1 MRNPGDIQN
10 IEKPGESLGTGIAK
24 GGSRKRKFDMNNS
37 LDMLQKIMTAQIH
50 KNDIVAN
57 NLANVST
64 NGFKKEVAFFDI
76 LNQNSAGS
84 GVNVRTNFEQGPLKQ
99 TSNPL
104 DMAIRGRGFFV
115 VEADNGEALT
125 RDGHFSVSNDGYL
138 VNSSNHPLM
147 GLSGRIDVPMDE
159 FSEGDISINESGEI
173 FVGDRFLDQ
182 IKIAQVDD
190 PSILNKIGE
199 NLFEAPRSYS
209 LSEALENTVLQ
220 GQLEG
225 SNVNPVVEM
234 VHLIELQRQ
243 FESSQR
249 AMSALDHVLGKA
261 ASDISRYR

>member
-1 MRNPGDIQN
+1 
-10 IEKPGESLGTGIAK
+10 
-24 GGSRKRKFDMNNS
+24 MNTS

-64 NGFKKEVAFFDI
+64 NGFKREVAFFDI
-76 LNQNSAGS
+76 LSQNSEGP

-104 DMAIRGRGFFV
+104 DLAIRGRGFFV
-115 VEADNGEALT
+115 VETDKGDALT
-125 RDGHFSVSNDGYL
+125 RDGHFTVSIDGYL
-138 VNSSNHPLM
+138 VTSSNHPLA
-147 GLSGRIDVPMDE
+147 GLGGRIDVPLDE

-173 FVGDRFLDQ
+173 FVGERFIDQ
-182 IKIAQVDD
+182 IKIAQIEDS
-190 PSILNKIGE
+190 SILSKIGE
-199 NLFEAPRSYS
+199 NLFKAPRSYA
-209 LSEALENTVLQ
+209 LSEAPESTVLQ

-249 AMSALDHVLGKA
+249 AMSAIDNVLGKA